1 MLDQLRTA
9 ILSLLASVGLATTP
23 SYQGYGEG
31 DYVLVAPQIGGT
43 IEILSVARGQMV
55 HKGDPLFEL
64 EHVSEQ
70 AAVDQAKAQAEHS
83 EAALADLLKAK
94 RQPEIDALLAARDE
108 AAAALRIADINYTR
122 DLKQIKIQAIS
133 QATLDADHA
142 AQDQA
147 DAKLAEA
154 NASLEVSKLPTGR
167 DDAIDAARSDMRVAK
182 AALAAAQ
189 WKLDQKKLV
198 APSDAFVFDTIYRV
212 GEYVKEGQPVVS
224 LLPPANIRIRF
235 FVPET
240 VLSSL
245 ALKQAV
251 SISVDKN
258 AEPLAAHISYIAPQ
272 AEYSPPE
279 LYNRDNREK
288 LLFMLE
294 ATPDANPER
303 IHPGQPVDVTIDEP
317 KG

>member
-1 MLDQLRTA
+1 MNQLHA
-9 ILSLLASVGLATTP
+9 LVLGFLAMFGLATSP

-43 IEILSVARGQMV
+43 IETLSVVRGQTV

-64 EHVSEQ
+64 EHASEQ
-70 AAVDQAKAQAEHS
+70 AAVDQAKAQVEHS

-94 RQPEIDALLAARDE
+94 RQPELDALLASRDE
-108 AAAALRIADINYTR
+108 AAAALRIADINYAR
-122 DLKQIKIQAIS
+122 DLKQIKVQAIS

-147 DAKLAEA
+147 NARLAEA
-154 NASLEVSKLPTGR
+154 NATLETGKLSTGR
-167 DDAIDAARSDMRVAK
+167 DDAIHGAQADIASAK

-198 APSDAFVFDTIYRV
+198 APADAFVFDTIYRA

-224 LLPPANIRIRF
+224 LLPPENIKVRF
-235 FVPET
+235 FVPST

-245 ALKQAV
+245 ALKQPV
-251 SISVDKN
+251 SIKTGDE
-258 AEPLAAHISYIAPQ
+258 EPVAAHISYIAPQ

-294 ATPDANPER
+294 ATPDAKPER
-303 IHPGQPVDVTIDEP
+303 VHIGQPVDVTIDDS
-317 KG
+317 KN